1 MAGDDGLRR
10 PSRAMRLVTRI
21 LATEP
26 KLMADAEAFAA
37 AHLGRDYPEPVPPP
51 AALRRVAEVSTE
63 EIAGRTVFTARPRR
77 GGTPWHLLY
86 LHGGGYVSE
95 LFGVHWDIVLQLL
108 RHTGATVS
116 IPIYPLAPEH
126 DHREGNAYVEAVY
139 RELIRRYPPERT
151 VLVGD
156 SAGGGMALVQA
167 MRYRDRGLPLPAR
180 LVLFAPATS
189 VVPTNPEVDEIEPRD
204 VILARPGGALAGVW
218 WAGPD
223 EPSHPDVSPL
233 YGDPRGLPPVD
244 MYVGTA
250 DILWPDARIMA
261 RHIAEAGGEVRL
273 VEYPDAIH
281 VFVGATFT
289 PEAQDV
295 YRRLAVTL
303 GVAPLAPRLTRDPGV
318 AMLGAPAVIFPHQ
331 VALRLHARGTPWIRH
346 IGARAHLRFTVRGT
360 RLEQFV
366 AGRRLARP

>member
-1 MAGDDGLRR
+1 MEGDQRTRRTFRLVPAAPRR
-10 PSRAMRLVTRI
+10 PSRAMRLVTRV

-26 KLMADAEAFAA
+26 KLMADAQAFAE
-37 AHLGRDYPEPVPPP
+37 AHLDRDYPRPVEPPV
-51 AALRRVAEVSTE
+51 ALRRVADITTE
-63 EIAGRTVFTARPRR
+63 QIAGRTVFTARPRR
-77 GGTPWHLLY
+77 GGTPWHVLY

-108 RHTGATVS
+108 RHTGATVN

-126 DHREGNAYVEAVY
+126 DHRSGNAYVEAVY
-139 RELIRRYPPERT
+139 RELIERYPPQRT

-167 MRYRDRGLPLPAR
+167 MRYRDHGLPLPAR
-180 LVLFAPATS
+180 LVLFAPCTS

-204 VILARPGGALAGVW
+204 VILARPGGALAGLW

-233 YGDPRGLPPVD
+233 YGDPTGLPPVD

-261 RHIAEAGGEVRL
+261 RRIAEAGGEVRL
-273 VEYPDAIH
+273 VEYPEAIH
-281 VFVGATFT
+281 VFMGATFT

-295 YRRLAVTL
+295 YRRLAATL
-303 GVAPLAPRLTRDPGV
+303 DVEPAAARYARDPAV
-318 AMLGAPAVIFPHQ
+318 AVLGAPAVIFPHQ
-331 VALRLHARGTPWIRH
+331 LALRLRQQGTPWIRH
-346 IGARAHLRFTVRGT
+346 VGVRAHLRLSPR
-360 RLEQFV
+360 
-366 AGRRLARP
+366 

>member
-1 MAGDDGLRR
+1 
-10 PSRAMRLVTRI
+10 MRLVTRI

-37 AHLGRDYPEPVPPP
+37 AHLGRDYPRPVPPP
-51 AALRRVAEVSTE
+51 AALCRAAEVTTE
-63 EIAGRTVFTARPRR
+63 QIAGRTVFTARPRR
-77 GGTPWHLLY
+77 GGTDWHLLY

-126 DHREGNAYVEAVY
+126 DHRDGNAYVEAVY

-151 VLVGD
+151 ALVGD

-167 MRYRDRGLPLPAR
+167 MRYRDRGLAAPAR
-180 LVLFAPATS
+180 LILFSPATS

-223 EPSHPDVSPL
+223 EPTHPDVSPL
-233 YGDPRGLPPVD
+233 YGDPSGLPPVD

-250 DILWPDARIMA
+250 DILWPDARLMA

-281 VFVGATFT
+281 VFMGATFT

-295 YRRLAVTL
+295 YRAIADTL
-303 GVAPLAPRLTRDPGV
+303 GVGTTTRKYAPDPGV
-318 AMLGAPAVIFPHQ
+318 AVLGAPAVIFPHQ
-331 VALRLHARGTPWIRH
+331 LALRVHARGTPWIRH
-346 IGARAHLRFTVRGT
+346 VGARAHLQLSARGT
-360 RLEQFV
+360 RIEQFF